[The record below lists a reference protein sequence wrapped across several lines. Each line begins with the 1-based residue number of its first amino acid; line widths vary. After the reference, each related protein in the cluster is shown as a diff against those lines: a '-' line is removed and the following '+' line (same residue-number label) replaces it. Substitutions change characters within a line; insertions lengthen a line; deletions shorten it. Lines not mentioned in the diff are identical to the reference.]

1 MDVTQRRLEADRVA
15 HKIETVESLEE
26 ALPAV
31 LWTEVTDPVTDH
43 SRYTHISANSLEL
56 TGYTPE
62 ELYAERHHF
71 TRLLHPDDKEWVM
84 RAVAEA
90 DTTGV
95 WDATYR
101 IIHRDGSVR
110 WVHSLGRRGT
120 APVPEE
126 IVWHGLAIDVT
137 AQMESAAASDDTAA
151 SEADAGAAEAA
162 PAVDVAPPA

>member
-1 MDVTQRRLEADRVA
+1 
-15 HKIETVESLEE
+15 VESLEA

-31 LWTEVTDPVTDH
+31 LWTEVTDPLTGH
-43 SRYTHISANSLEL
+43 SRYTHISANSVEL

-62 ELYAERHHF
+62 ELYTERHHF
-71 TRLLHPDDKEWVM
+71 DRLLHPDDEEWVQ
-84 RAVAEA
+84 RVADEA
-90 DTTGV
+90 DITGV

-137 AQMESAAASDDTAA
+137 AQMDAVATSDETAGG
-151 SEADAGAAEAA
+151 ETAEAA
-162 PAVDVAPPA
+162 PAVDVTPPV